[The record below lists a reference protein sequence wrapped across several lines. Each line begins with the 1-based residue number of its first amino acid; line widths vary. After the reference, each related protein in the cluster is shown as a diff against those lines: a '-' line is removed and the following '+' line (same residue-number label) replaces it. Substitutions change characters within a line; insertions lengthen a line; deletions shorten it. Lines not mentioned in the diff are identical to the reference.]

1 MSARSL
7 DISKSKCPKLE
18 KSYDKKKYYMSKDKK
33 GLMSTQE
40 DLDDTTSEK
49 EGEEVNICLMVD
61 TISEELESKQEEVD
75 LNGSESL
82 KQV

>member
-1 MSARSL
+1 
-7 DISKSKCPKLE
+7 
-18 KSYDKKKYYMSKDKK
+18 
-33 GLMSTQE
+33 
-40 DLDDTTSEK
+40 LDDTTSDK

>member
-33 GLMSTQE
+33 GPALRERERNQRE
-40 DLDDTTSEK
+40 EEQRREK
-49 EGEEVNICLMVD
+49 QGRDATKLR
-61 TISEELESKQEEVD
+61 L
-75 LNGSESL
+75 
-82 KQV
+82 